1 MMPAAPKVR
10 WSHEIFPNPRPTRF
24 NEMEYAVPREKGAEC
39 VREIVETIRKQK
51 INTGF
56 PIEYR
61 TVAPDDVWMSPF
73 YKRPSATI
81 ALHQYHRV
89 DTTRLFEATEAVLR
103 RYEGRPHWGKRHTRS
118 GSELAQL
125 YPEYERFCALRKKL
139 DPDGK
144 FLNSY
149 LAKMFA

>member
-1 MMPAAPKVR
+1 
-10 WSHEIFPNPRPTRF
+10 
-24 NEMEYAVPREKGAEC
+24 
-39 VREIVETIRKQK
+39 
-51 INTGF
+51 
-56 PIEYR
+56 
-61 TVAPDDVWMSPF
+61 MSPF

-118 GSELAQL
+118 GSELVQL